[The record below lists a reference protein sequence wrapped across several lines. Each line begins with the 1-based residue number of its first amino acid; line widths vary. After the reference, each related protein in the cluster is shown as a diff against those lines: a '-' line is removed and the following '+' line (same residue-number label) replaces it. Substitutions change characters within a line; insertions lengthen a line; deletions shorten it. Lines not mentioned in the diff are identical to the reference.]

1 MDDFNVVTYVR
12 SCMEC
17 NKEINLNNQEDRDN
31 SFYDDIEKKWWCTD
45 CFEYMDWSILFDESM
60 ELKEKETCYV
70 CKKIYYTDSVDYYR
84 NKRKCRTLIN
94 YPNICSQSC
103 LKSLFYGVFPN
114 KIKKCKI
121 CNNNFETKS
130 LKCCD
135 HHLLNELLIYDTIC
149 SSQCLNIKYNG

>member
-17 NKEINLNNQEDRDN
+17 KKEINLNNQEDKDN

-70 CKKIYYTDSVDYYR
+70 CRKIYYTDSVDYYR
-84 NKRKCRTLIN
+84 KKRKCRILIN

-114 KIKKCKI
+114 KIKKCRI

-135 HHLLNELLIYDTIC
+135 HHLLNELLVYDTIC